1 MEQLINEILNKIKNK
16 ELDKR
21 VKEYDIHPKYAIL
34 NNEVFVTVRLKEGL
48 EVKID
53 VTDLININSN
63 K

>member
-34 NNEVFVTVRLKEGL
+34 NNEVFVTVRL
-48 EVKID
+48 
-53 VTDLININSN
+53 
-63 K
+63 